1 MHESATSIHTVFGC
15 RALDGAADCGTI
27 GIADFGSCGVAEE
40 VGDEGAGEKGIQIIR
55 PAELRNIGESATRG
69 HFQTELRLH
78 ASVGFA
84 FFGLLAALSVGTMA
98 IAQTADGIRGFES
111 ETGGGDLCVAGG
123 LIDIGPVFLKL
134 VARCWRSRLIEHAVH
149 HPHPA

>member
-1 MHESATSIHTVFGC
+1 
-15 RALDGAADCGTI
+15 
-27 GIADFGSCGVAEE
+27 
-40 VGDEGAGEKGIQIIR
+40 
-55 PAELRNIGESATRG
+55 
-69 HFQTELRLH
+69 LH

-111 ETGGGDLCVAGG
+111 ETGGVDLCVAGG

-149 HPHPA
+149 HPHPALDGWRGSAVGGDLLDGGVAGQAAA